1 VIHPRRSHSV
11 EARRGLTLLELL
23 LAATITAMVGAAIAA
38 MLGAVSAGVGTR
50 RDTRSVM
57 VHAAAARTRL
67 CAYIAPA
74 RCILAA
80 SGGNLTVW
88 FDDSRTSGTVH
99 ASEIRWMIYDSSVH
113 TLSVSYVKFP
123 SGWTQIAKDLEDLEY
138 PKTTD
143 WNTVLDTYTKNGYIA
158 TLTLVDNVGAI
169 SMQLDNADVFAARH
183 IEFSV
188 GFITEDATRTILLPS
203 TIEMHNAPTS

>member
-1 VIHPRRSHSV
+1 VNTQRR
-11 EARRGLTLLELL
+11 EQPMRARHGLTLLELL

-57 VHAAAARTRL
+57 VHAASARTRL

-74 RCILAA
+74 RCILAV

-88 FDDSRTSGTVH
+88 LDDNRSSGTVH
-99 ASEIRWMIYDSSVH
+99 ASEIRWLRYDSAAH

-138 PKTTD
+138 PKTTNWD
-143 WNTVLDTYTKNGYIA
+143 TVLDTYTKNGYIA
-158 TLTLVDNVGAI
+158 TLTLIDNVGAI
-169 SMQLDNADVFAARH
+169 SMQLDNADVMAARH

-188 GFITEDATRTILLPS
+188 GFIAEDETRTILLPS